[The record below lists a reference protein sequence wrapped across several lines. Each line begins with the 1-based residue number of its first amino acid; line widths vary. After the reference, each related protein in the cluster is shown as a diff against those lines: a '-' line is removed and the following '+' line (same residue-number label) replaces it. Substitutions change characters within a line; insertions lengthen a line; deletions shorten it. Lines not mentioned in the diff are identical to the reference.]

1 MKLDLYVYSRYTDT
15 GRYYIAR
22 LDQIT
27 DYGTIS
33 RVIVRDGIRTK
44 TEALA
49 LLKEYNRLGL
59 RPVSEL
65 GKVA

>member
-22 LDQIT
+22 LDHIT

-33 RVIVRDGIRTK
+33 RVIVKDDIRTK
-44 TEALA
+44 SEALA
-49 LLKEYNRLGL
+49 LLKEYNKLGL
-59 RPVSEL
+59 RPVSEF
-65 GKVA
+65 GKAA